1 MKIIRKSADSVRI
14 YQDSLGG
21 VAMDSPHIDRPH
33 RQRISSRVSDSRG
46 SERRQFLESR
56 HPELSPRTGT
66 NVNPY
71 FLAAVALTVI
81 IGGFTVIGFLIYRDL
96 KDTE

>member
-1 MKIIRKSADSVRI
+1 
-14 YQDSLGG
+14 
-21 VAMDSPHIDRPH
+21 MDPPHIDRPH
-33 RQRISSRVSDSRG
+33 RQRISGRVSESRG
-46 SERRQFLESR
+46 SERRQQFLEPR
-56 HPELSPRTGT
+56 HPPLSPRTGT

-81 IGGFTVIGFLIYRDL
+81 VGGFTVIGFLIYRDL